1 MHGAAAKPGMF
12 RTPDAVAKGTRTRE
26 GTMPSTRQL
35 RLVLGAVAALAVVA
49 LPAAPAAAQQRTPPP
64 WLNVQDGV
72 TQPTFA
78 FENAIEEV
86 VFVESE
92 VDSDGDGRRDRVRIR
107 ISRPGETESQ
117 RIDVPVVFE
126 HSPYRGDLGSLPNH
140 PVDFDT
146 LPQESIGGDAAG
158 GRSMRSAGARARAIP
173 DLPGQLDNYYVP
185 RGYAVVLGESL
196 GTFNSDG
203 CPDVGA
209 RVETLGTKAVIDW
222 LNGRARGW
230 NEAGKRVRADWTT
243 GAVGMIGVSYN
254 GTLPNQ
260 VATTGVEGLET
271 IVPISAIS
279 SWYDYYRANGLV
291 RAPHSETQGVGDN
304 AFQGEDTDVL
314 AAFTGGPRMSG
325 ECAEMMAFLN
335 REQDRV
341 TGDWSPFWQARD
353 YLSRVGGVQS
363 SVFVVHGLNDW
374 NVMTKAFAEW
384 WYRLADRG
392 VPRKIWLHNGG
403 HGGESQGDT
412 ADFAVYKR
420 TENRW
425 FDFWL
430 FGVQN
435 GIMSEP
441 RASLEREDGGYVHE
455 ADWPLPGARQ
465 ATLHLSAVRSTAP
478 GQLSTRSPR
487 KSREQSFVDRGRELD
502 TDDVL
507 IQSPDVAHPNRLVYR
522 SPVLRRDVRISG
534 TPWVTL
540 RMSIDNRNAANLTAV
555 LVDYDAEGG
564 GQAPLMVTRGWLD
577 PQNRNSL
584 TRSEPIER
592 RREYGFRWDLQP
604 DDYVFKAGHR
614 IGLVVV
620 STDFDYTIRPLP
632 GTELTLDPGESEVS
646 LPVVGGASALGF

>member
-1 MHGAAAKPGMF
+1 MTS
-12 RTPDAVAKGTRTRE
+12 RTG
-26 GTMPSTRQL
+26 L
-35 RLVLGAVAALAVVA
+35 RLVIGAVAAFAAIA
-49 LPAAPAAAQQRTPPP
+49 LPAAPAAGAEPSPPP
-64 WLNVQDGV
+64 WLKVEDGV
-72 TQPTFA
+72 TQPQFA
-78 FENAIEEV
+78 AANAIEEV

-92 VDSDGDGRRDRVRIR
+92 VDSDGDGARDRIRIR

-117 RIDVPVVFE
+117 GIKVPVVFE
-126 HSPYRGDLGSLPNH
+126 HSPYRGDLGGLPNH
-140 PVDFDT
+140 PVDVDRM
-146 LPQESIGGDAAG
+146 PQESEGGDARAAAS
-158 GRSMRSAGARARAIP
+158 RQSARSARAKARARARARLIP
-173 DLPGQLDNYYVP
+173 DLPGSLDNYYVP
-185 RGYAVVLGESL
+185 RGYAVVLGESI

-209 RVETLGTKAVIDW
+209 SGETLGTKAVIDW

-230 NEAGKRVRADWTT
+230 NGAGERVRADWTT

-291 RAPHSETQGVGDN
+291 RAPHSQTQGAGEN

-314 AAFTGGPRMSG
+314 AAFTGGPRMTG
-325 ECAEMMAFLN
+325 ECADMMTYLN

-353 YLSRVGGVQS
+353 YLSRVRGVES

-384 WYRLADRG
+384 WYRLADRR
-392 VPRKIWLHNGG
+392 VARKLWLHNGG
-403 HGGESQGDT
+403 HGGESQSDA

-425 FDFWL
+425 FDHEL
-430 FGVQN
+430 FGVRN
-435 GIMSEP
+435 GIFSEP
-441 RASLEREDGGYVHE
+441 RSSIEREEGNYVHE

-465 ATLHLSAVRSTAP
+465 ARLRLSAGSSTAP
-478 GQLSTRSPR
+478 GELSTRSR
-487 KSREQSFVDRGRELD
+487 GRSRDQSFVDRGRELD

-507 IQSPDVAHPNRLVYR
+507 IQSPDTAHPNRLIYR
-522 SPVLRRDVRISG
+522 SPSLRGDVRISG
-534 TPWVTL
+534 TPRVSL
-540 RMSIDNRNAANLTAV
+540 RMSIDNRTAANLTAV
-555 LVDYDAEGG
+555 LVDYGPAGG
-564 GQAPLMVTRGWLD
+564 SQAPLMVTRGWMD
-577 PQNRNSL
+577 PQNRSSL
-584 TRSEPIER
+584 SRSER
-592 RREYGFRWDLQP
+592 VRQGREYRFRWDLQP

-620 STDFDYTIRPLP
+620 STDFDYTLRPLP
-632 GTELTLDPGESEVS
+632 GTRLTLDPDDSEVT
-646 LPVVGGASALGF
+646 LPVVGGSSALGF